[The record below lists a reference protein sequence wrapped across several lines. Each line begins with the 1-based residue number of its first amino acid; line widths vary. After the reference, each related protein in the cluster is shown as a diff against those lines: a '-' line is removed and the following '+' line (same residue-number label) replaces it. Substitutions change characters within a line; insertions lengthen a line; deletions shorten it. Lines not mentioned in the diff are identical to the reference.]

1 MMKRQRSRK
10 ASNQRKGAAAVELAV
25 TFPILMLVL
34 FALFEL
40 TRANMMIHTA
50 EAAAYE
56 CARLCIV
63 PGANADDGRTAAR
76 QVLQTSGVGT
86 STIQITPADLTADTE
101 TVSVTVSVRFGDN
114 SIFTPSF
121 LSGAPFV
128 KTCELER
135 EKL

>member
-50 EAAAYE
+50 EAAAYD
-56 CARLCIV
+56 CASS
-63 PGANADDGRTAAR
+63 PEPMPTMAAQPHVKFCKHQALEHR
-76 QVLQTSGVGT
+76 QFKSLQR
-86 STIQITPADLTADTE
+86 I
-101 TVSVTVSVRFGDN
+101 
-114 SIFTPSF
+114 
-121 LSGAPFV
+121 
-128 KTCELER
+128 
-135 EKL
+135 